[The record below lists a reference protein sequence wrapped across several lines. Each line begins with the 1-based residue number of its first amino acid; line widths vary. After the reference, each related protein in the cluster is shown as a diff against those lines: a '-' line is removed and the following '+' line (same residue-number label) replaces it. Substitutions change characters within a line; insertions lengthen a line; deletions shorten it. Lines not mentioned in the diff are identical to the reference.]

1 MMKRI
6 ILSLLAMSLAIFS
19 FAQKP
24 PIDHSVYDSWK
35 KISELKAPFNGRWIA
50 YSVVP
55 EEGDCLAVFYDALT
69 GRKIQVPRGV
79 NASITEAQDYAVVT
93 VKPEYAKSREARI
106 KKQKEDKMPKDT
118 LRIISL
124 AGGRDTCFAGLKSFK
139 TLGVPFTR
147 YIIFSTQRPDSLPK
161 IKCLLDLRTMKIDTL
176 MNAGGVEATDDSR
189 YAAVIRTPDKKDS
202 LSKNSITIM
211 DLSSGSTRVLASAGK
226 DTTFQDVSFTQDGYS
241 LFFNKAVKDTVNKKE
256 FTSIYYY
263 PAQKTSGRKASM
275 DVRPAAGGARR
286 SVDQDVFEGSPRLL
300 VDDSD
305 PSFAGKVR
313 IAGPAAYNDDAAFA
327 DFPVKV
333 IYPDADTTLPDFE
346 RPRLDIWSWDADFNQ
361 SFQKISMTDAKDTKY
376 DWRIALNSA
385 TATAHPFRLE
395 DDTLDRVFSYR
406 TNRSGKVLVV
416 SNKPYRIAI
425 QWDENPHYDFYIVD
439 MKTGSREKVL
449 ENVCTP
455 EVMPSPDCSKYAYFD
470 MKAGNWFVFDMATR
484 DTVDVTRAIGLPMFN
499 EEHDE
504 PMYASPYDRCYWLDD
519 SKRLLVRDR
528 YDWWIITVDGSAS
541 PSMLTEGAGR
551 AAKTQLSISVPY
563 WRTKSRPEENF
574 FNFRRP
580 LYFLGLNKVTKEH
593 SVWMK
598 DMSARKPQLRKLV
611 EGPYTYSEPVLS
623 FAKPMQGAAGSVK
636 QRKDSEPL
644 IFFTEQNFEHCPDI
658 HYTADLFKTERQITD
673 INPQQKDYNWGTA
686 ELVHWKA
693 ADGTPVDGILCKPE
707 DFDPSKKYPMIVYFY
722 ELYSDELYTYRI
734 PAPIRSIVNWSY
746 YVSNGYL
753 VFIPD
758 IRYKVGHPGQ
768 SALDY
773 IMPGCDMLCRNSWV
787 DSTKMAIQGQ
797 SWGGYQVAYM
807 ITRTGR
813 FAAAGAGA
821 PVSNM
826 TSAYGGIRLESGSVR
841 EMQYEGSQSRIGK
854 TLWDGFDLYV
864 ENSPLFGVP
873 NVTTPVLI
881 MHNDADGAVPWQ
893 QGIEFFT
900 ALRRCGKKAWLLEY
914 NDEEHNLV
922 QRKNCRD
929 LTVRMSQFFGHYLKG
944 EPAPK
949 WMTEGIPYTMKGI
962 DYGYGVPMSEAFGTK
977 AGTDG
982 K

>member
-1 MMKRI
+1 MKRI
-6 ILSLLAMSLAIFS
+6 FLTISALLAATLCI
-19 FAQKP
+19 AQKP

-35 KISELKAPFNGRWIA
+35 RINDFNAPFNGRWVM

-55 EEGDCLAVFYDALT
+55 EEGDCIAVFYDALT
-69 GRKIQVPRGV
+69 GRKIEVPRGV
-79 NASITEAQDYAVVT
+79 NASITENQDYAVVT
-93 VKPEYAKSREARI
+93 VKQEYAKARKARI
-106 KKQKEDKMPKDT
+106 EKQKEDKVSKDT
-118 LRIISL
+118 LKIISL
-124 AGGRDTCFAGLKSFK
+124 TGGKDTCFAGLKTFK
-139 TLGVPFTR
+139 TLGMPFSR
-147 YIIFSTQRPDSLPK
+147 FILFSTQRPDSLPK
-161 IKCLLDLRTMKIDTL
+161 ARCLLDLRTMKIDTL
-176 MNAGGVEATDDSR
+176 KNAVEVLSTEDSR
-189 YAAVIRTPDKKDS
+189 YAAVIRGIDKKDS
-202 LSKNSITIM
+202 LSKNSISIM
-211 DLSSGSTRVLASAGK
+211 DLSSGVSRELASAGK
-226 DTTFQDVSFTQDGYS
+226 DTTFQDASFTQNGYS
-241 LFFNKAVKDTVNKKE
+241 MFFNKAMKDTVSKKE
-256 FTSIYYY
+256 STSIFYYES
-263 PAQKTSGRKASM
+263 PKASGKK
-275 DVRPAAGGARR
+275 ASGFE
-286 SVDQDVFEGSPRLL
+286 FEGAPRLL

-305 PSFAGKVR
+305 PAFGGKVR
-313 IAGPAAYNDDAAFA
+313 IAGPAAYNDDASFA

-333 IYPDADTTLPDFE
+333 VYPEADTTLPEFE
-346 RPRLDIWSWDADFNQ
+346 RPKLDIWSWDADYNQ
-361 SFQKISMTDAKDTKY
+361 SYQKISMSDAKDTKY
-376 DWRIALNSA
+376 GWRIALNA
-385 TATAHPFRLE
+385 APAVARPFRIE
-395 DDTLDRVFSYR
+395 DDTLEKVFSYR
-406 TNRSGKVLVV
+406 TNKSGKVLAL
-416 SNKPYRIAI
+416 SDKPYRIAV
-425 QWDENPHYDFYIVD
+425 QWDENPHVDFYIVD
-439 MKTGSREKVL
+439 MKTGAREKVL
-449 ENVCTP
+449 EDVSATLAI
-455 EVMPSPDCSKYAYFD
+455 PSPDCTKYAYFD
-470 MKAGNWFVFDMATR
+470 MKAGNWYVFDMATR
-484 DTVDVTRAIGLPMFN
+484 DTVDVTKSIGLPMYN
-499 EEHDE
+499 EEHDQ
-504 PMYASPYDRCYWLDD
+504 PMYASAYDGCHWLED
-519 SKRLLVRDR
+519 SKKLLVRDR
-528 YDWWIITVDGSAS
+528 YDWWIISVDGSAA
-541 PSMLTEGAGR
+541 PTMLTEGAGR
-551 AAKTQLSISVPY
+551 AAKTQLSISLPY
-563 WRTKSRPEENF
+563 WRAKSRPEENF

-593 SVWMK
+593 SIWMK

-636 QRKDSEPL
+636 PRKDSEPL
-644 IFFTEQNFEHCPDI
+644 VFFTEQNFEHCPNI
-658 HYTADLFKTERQITD
+658 HYTADLFKTERRITD
-673 INPQQKDYNWGTA
+673 INPQQKNYNWGTA

-722 ELYSDELYTYRI
+722 ELYSDELYTYRT
-734 PAPIRSIVNWSY
+734 PAPIRSTVNWSY
-746 YVSNGYL
+746 YASNGYL

-914 NDEEHNLV
+914 NDEAHNLM

-962 DYGYGVPMSEAFGTK
+962 DYGYGVPMSEAFGEKTE
-977 AGTDG
+977 TE
-982 K
+982 